1 MASLLTI
8 SPSPHVRSSMTTQKI
23 MLLVVLALIPAIV
36 AATVVFGPR
45 ALLLVVFCAIVSMF
59 TELVCQKLMQ
69 KEVTITDGS
78 ALLTGVLLALNL
90 PATLPLW
97 EAAIG
102 CIFAVAVVKQLFGGL
117 GCNFANP
124 AITGRIFLLLCFAG
138 DMTTWVKPFY
148 YQGDTFWGMFRSSAS
163 MAKVQLESCIPSLVG
178 TELDAVTSATPLAS
192 GDASLLDLFL
202 GNVGGSLGETSALAL
217 LIGGMFL
224 LVIGIISWHTPV
236 AYLGGLA
243 VLELIDTLATGGEMT
258 DVLYAL
264 LSGGVIL
271 GAFFMATDYVTTPIT
286 GTGKLIFGIGCAILT
301 FVIREFASMPEG
313 CSFSIL
319 LMNLLTP
326 YIDRLTMTKP
336 LGAKPIEKEAKGN
349 G

>member
-1 MASLLTI
+1 MTSILTV

-23 MLLVVLALIPAIV
+23 MLLVVLALVPAIV

-45 ALLLVVFCAIVSMF
+45 ALLLVVFCAVVSMF
-59 TELVCQKLMQ
+59 TELVCQKMMQ
-69 KEVTITDGS
+69 KEVTVSDGS
-78 ALLTGVLLALNL
+78 AMLTGVLLALNL

-102 CIFAVAVVKQLFGGL
+102 CIFAIAVVKQLFGGL

-124 AITGRIFLLLCFAG
+124 AITGRIFLLLSFAG

-148 YQGDTFWGMFRSSAS
+148 YKGSSFFEMFTSTGN
-163 MAKVQLESCIPSLVG
+163 LPDG
-178 TELDAVTSATPLAS
+178 VTGATPLAS
-192 GDASLLDLFL
+192 GDAGLLSLFL

-217 LIGGMFL
+217 LIGGVFL
-224 LVIGIISWHTPV
+224 LVLGLISWHTPA

-243 VLELIDTLATGGEMT
+243 VLELIYTLATGGEMSQ
-258 DVLYAL
+258 VLYAL

-286 GTGKLIFGIGCAILT
+286 GTGKLIFGLGCAVLT

-313 CSFSIL
+313 CSFSVL

-326 YIDRLTMTKP
+326 YIDKLTMTHP
-336 LGAKPIEKEAKGN
+336 FGAKPTEKKEAK
-349 G
+349 